1 MRRSTLI
8 LTTAGMIL
16 GGAAAI
22 DLLDGAGTNA
32 APEPVAGYNVVHNTA
47 TGHSESSSLAVVRG
61 LLATEYADGP
71 GHTASAPVQ

>member
-22 DLLDGAGTNA
+22 DVLDSAATA
-32 APEPVAGYNVVHNTA
+32 APEPVVSYNVLHETA
-47 TGHSESSSLAVVRG
+47 SSHTDSTSLAVVRG
-61 LLATEYADGP
+61 LLATENAD
-71 GHTASAPVQ
+71 

>member
-22 DLLDGAGTNA
+22 DVLDGAATA
-32 APEPVAGYNVVHNTA
+32 APEPVVSYNVLHETA
-47 TGHSESSSLAVVRG
+47 SSHTDSPSLAVVRG
-61 LLATEYADGP
+61 LLATENAD
-71 GHTASAPVQ
+71 

>member
-22 DLLDGAGTNA
+22 DVLDSAATA
-32 APEPVAGYNVVHNTA
+32 APEPVVSYNVLHDTA
-47 TGHSESSSLAVVRG
+47 SSHTDSTSLAVVRG
-61 LLATEYADGP
+61 LLATENAN
-71 GHTASAPVQ
+71 

>member
-22 DLLDGAGTNA
+22 DVLDSAATA
-32 APEPVAGYNVVHNTA
+32 APEPVASYNVLHDTA
-47 TGHSESSSLAVVRG
+47 SSHTDSTSLAVVRG
-61 LLATEYADGP
+61 LLATENAN
-71 GHTASAPVQ
+71 

>member
-22 DLLDGAGTNA
+22 DVLDSAATA
-32 APEPVAGYNVVHNTA
+32 APEPVVSYNVLHDTA
-47 TGHSESSSLAVVRG
+47 TSHTDSTSLAVVRG
-61 LLATEYADGP
+61 LLATENAD
-71 GHTASAPVQ
+71 